1 MSHVHLFQ
9 IFFSKTWMTRIVSR
23 GTSFAESWVYWFP
36 QGAQSA
42 EEGWKEYVVNLAEA
56 VWISTSTCA
65 ADLYARELLLASCLN
80 WFRISYFYLNSNW
93 AFALIFL
100 VNPIWPILQY
110 FRWRCIYWRYFFQSL
125 KVKFRWICSVAH
137 SWALN
142 YSGKAGEQNN
152 LCML

>member
-1 MSHVHLFQ
+1 MSNVHLFK
-9 IFFSKTWMTRIVSR
+9 IFSKTWITRIVSR

-36 QGAQSA
+36 QGAKSA

-80 WFRISYFYLNSNW
+80 WFRISYFYLNQTEHLHWSFWLTLFGLFCNTLDW
-93 AFALIFL
+93 GVFIE
-100 VNPIWPILQY
+100 
-110 FRWRCIYWRYFFQSL
+110 RYFFRSL
-125 KVKFRWICSVAH
+125 KVKLGWICSVAH

-152 LCML
+152 LRML